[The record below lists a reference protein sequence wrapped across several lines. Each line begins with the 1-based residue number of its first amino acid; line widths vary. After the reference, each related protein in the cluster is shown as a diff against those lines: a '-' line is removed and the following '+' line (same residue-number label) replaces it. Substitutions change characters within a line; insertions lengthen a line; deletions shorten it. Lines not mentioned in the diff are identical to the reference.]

1 LIGELGERI
10 LREALAGAVSSG
22 LVGRG
27 LSVAVNVSTLQLR
40 VPGFVGVVSG
50 ALEGAGVAASQLV
63 VEVTESVFVRP
74 GDPAIR
80 ALVELSGLGVGLALD
95 DFGTGYSSLGYLTR
109 LPVRSLKLDRSLT
122 SGLGEA
128 RTWAIARSVVE
139 MAVGLG
145 LEVVVEGVETAAQEV
160 AARRLG
166 AQYAQGEYYSPPVAL
181 SDLPETF
188 RIGG

>member
-1 LIGELGERI
+1 
-10 LREALAGAVSSG
+10 
-22 LVGRG
+22 
-27 LSVAVNVSTLQLR
+27 
-40 VPGFVGVVSG
+40 
-50 ALEGAGVAASQLV
+50 
-63 VEVTESVFVRP
+63 
-74 GDPAIR
+74 
-80 ALVELSGLGVGLALD
+80 
-95 DFGTGYSSLGYLTR
+95 
-109 LPVRSLKLDRSLT
+109 
-122 SGLGEA
+122 
-128 RTWAIARSVVE
+128 